1 MKKAIAF
8 CMAAMMTMG
17 LGVNAMAAAEGDIT
31 VVSREDGSGTR
42 GAFVELMGVEADD
55 VDNTTQAAVI
65 TNSTAVMM
73 TTVAGDE
80 NAIGYISLG
89 SLDDS
94 VTAVQVDGVDATAEN
109 IENGTYPGVR
119 PFNIATTED
128 LSDAAA
134 DFMSFIMS
142 DEGQAIIEENGY
154 IPVESTGAYEATD
167 ASGEVTVAG
176 SSSVT
181 PVMEKLAEGYAE
193 VNSNV
198 SIAVQQSDST
208 TGMQSAIDGL
218 CDIGMASRE
227 VKDSEIEAGLTP
239 TVIAQ
244 DGIAVIVNNESG
256 VEALSSETIRQI
268 YVGEITTWEDALAA
282 PAVAEDAA
290 AEETE
295 AAAETEAA
303 VETEAAETEAAE

>member
-109 IENGTYPGVR
+109 IENGTYPVVR

-167 ASGEVTVAG
+167 ASGDVTVAG

-198 SIAVQQSDST
+198 TIEVQQSDST

-244 DGIAVIVNNESG
+244 DGIAIVVNNESG

-303 VETEAAETEAAE
+303 ETEAAETEAAE

>member
-17 LGVNAMAAAEGDIT
+17 LGVSAMAAAEGDIT

-109 IENGTYPGVR
+109 IENGTYPVVR

-167 ASGEVTVAG
+167 ASGDVTVAG

-198 SIAVQQSDST
+198 TIEVQQSDST

-244 DGIAVIVNNESG
+244 DGIAIVVNNESG

-303 VETEAAETEAAE
+303 ETEAAETEAAE